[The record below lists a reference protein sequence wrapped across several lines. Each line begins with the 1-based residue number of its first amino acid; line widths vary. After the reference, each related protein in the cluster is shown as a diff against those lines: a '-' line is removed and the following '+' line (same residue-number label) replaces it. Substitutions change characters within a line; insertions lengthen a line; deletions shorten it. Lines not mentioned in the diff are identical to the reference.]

1 MSKQR
6 EDLPVLAYGEM
17 VDILW
22 RNDKCEAAIRLE
34 ELWNELADSRPFELF
49 CAYALNGFYKE
60 AHRPQFEQICQT
72 HSRVYPTEKW
82 LDLSEEQRLRRVSRL
97 EQEALALRA
106 EIHHRKEIEQALL
119 EALEEKR
126 KTEESLRKT
135 ESQLRGIMQNAAEG
149 IHWVD
154 LNGRILWANNAE
166 LEMLGYSA
174 EEYVDHHIREFHAD
188 PAVIGEILQRLSG
201 GETLRNHPADLLAK
215 DGSRRHVLINS
226 NIFRHD
232 DGFVHTQCFTRD
244 VTGLKQ
250 AQRAEA
256 FLSTIIE
263 SADDAII
270 SKTLDGVITSWNPG
284 AERIF
289 GYSPEEVIGKPI
301 TILIPPE
308 QHNEE
313 RTILDKL
320 RRGERVEHYETR
332 RRRKDGTIIDI
343 SLTVSPVRDGEG
355 RIVGASKIARDITER
370 KRLQAERNRLLQ
382 QERAARNQAEAA
394 NRIKD
399 DFLAIL
405 SHELRTPLNAV
416 IGWVNILESRKD
428 NDLIERATEVIKRN
442 AGIQKRMIEDL
453 LDVARIL
460 TGKMVIKTDL
470 VDVRNV
476 VEAALDS
483 VRPAASGK
491 AIRLDTDFQD
501 SLPQIVGDADRLQ
514 QVVWNLLSNS
524 IKFTPHSGYVQLRLA
539 HSGSH
544 VEFSV
549 RDTGQGIRREFLPHV
564 FDRFTQGDPSTTRI
578 HGGLG
583 IGLAVVRHVVEA
595 HGGSVHAHSDG
606 EGLGS
611 TFTVRLPVS
620 SLKT

>member
-1 MSKQR
+1 M
-6 EDLPVLAYGEM
+6 
-17 VDILW
+17 
-22 RNDKCEAAIRLE
+22 
-34 ELWNELADSRPFELF
+34 
-49 CAYALNGFYKE
+49 
-60 AHRPQFEQICQT
+60 
-72 HSRVYPTEKW
+72 
-82 LDLSEEQRLRRVSRL
+82 L
-97 EQEALALRA
+97 EQEAMALRA
-106 EIHHRKEIEQALL
+106 EVQQRKEIEKALL

-126 KTEESLRKT
+126 KTERILRKT
-135 ESQLRGIMQNAAEG
+135 ESQLRGILQNAAEG

-154 LNGRILWANNAE
+154 LSGRILWANDAE
-166 LEMLGYSA
+166 LELLGYSA
-174 EEYVDHHIREFHAD
+174 EEYIEHNIREFHANA
-188 PAVIGEILQRLSG
+188 AVISDILQRLSV
-201 GETLRNHPADLLAK
+201 GETLRNYPAELIAK
-215 DGSRRHVLINS
+215 NGCRRDVLINS
-226 NIFRHD
+226 NIVRQD
-232 DGFVHTQCFTRD
+232 DDIVHTQCFTRD
-244 VTGLKQ
+244 MTSFKK
-250 AQRAEA
+250 AQKAQA
-256 FLSTIIE
+256 FLSSIVE

-270 SKTLDGVITSWNPG
+270 SKTLDGVITSWNAG
-284 AERIF
+284 AERVF
-289 GYSPEEVIGKPI
+289 GYSPEEVIGKPV

-308 QHNEE
+308 HHNEE
-313 RTILDKL
+313 PAILAKL

-343 SLTVSPVRDGEG
+343 SLTVSPVRDDEG
-355 RIVGASKIARDITER
+355 RIVSASKIARDITER

-428 NDLIERATEVIKRN
+428 SDLVERAMDVIKRN

-460 TGKMVIKTDL
+460 TGKMTIKTEL
-470 VDVRNV
+470 VDLRNV

-483 VRPAASGK
+483 VGPAASAR
-491 AIRLDTDFQD
+491 AIRLDKDFQD
-501 SLPQIVGDADRLQ
+501 SLPPIIGDADRLQ

-539 HSGSH
+539 HSESQ

-549 RDTGQGIRREFLPHV
+549 RDTGQGIHRDFLPHV
-564 FDRFTQGDPSTTRI
+564 FDRFTQGDPSTTRL

-595 HGGSVHAHSDG
+595 HGGTVHAHSEG
-606 EGLGS
+606 EGLGA
-611 TFTVRLPVS
+611 TFTVRLPVPS
-620 SLKT
+620 RT